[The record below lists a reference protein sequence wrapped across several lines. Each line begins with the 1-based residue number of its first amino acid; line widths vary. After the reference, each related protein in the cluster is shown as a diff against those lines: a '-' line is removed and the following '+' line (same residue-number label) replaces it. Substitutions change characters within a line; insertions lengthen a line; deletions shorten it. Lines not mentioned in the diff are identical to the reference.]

1 MNDHLR
7 RCYRAR
13 VLLIGLACFAADRAQ
28 VSGEEPVAAAEREL
42 PAHRIVVRLSDEML
56 NSLMNKPFGRE
67 VDVRDVILGT
77 SIHGKA
83 TISAAPG
90 VQLKECPDQ
99 ATFQVV
105 VNGTAQ
111 SRSTGYNGPAII
123 HSRSVTS
130 FVATRQVVFD
140 PGRGFYTLPPQVQ
153 ARTQTFIDRIDST
166 RRGIA
171 GRIVRRRA
179 AREASAR
186 HAEATEIARQK
197 TEQRIALAFDRHM
210 EERLARL
217 NWVANFRQMAVA
229 ALRPAESGEPKY
241 ACCST
246 PHYLQIATNFGNG
259 GPAIA
264 LPTAGAVSAKKAP
277 IEVWVH
283 GSLVQGK
290 LAVALKLLNTRSRAS
305 DFLTAISAT
314 AKVLDGQTNRGNP
327 SLLAQPPVNI
337 RYLEDWIVVEVDLP
351 TDERLAA
358 APRRL

>member
-1 MNDHLR
+1 M
-7 RCYRAR
+7 
-13 VLLIGLACFAADRAQ
+13 AAVGAQ
-28 VSGEEPVAAAEREL
+28 VCGQEPGAVEKSEP
-42 PAHRIVVRLSDEML
+42 PAHRIVLRLSDEML
-56 NSLMNKPFGRE
+56 NSLMNQGFARE

-77 SIHGKA
+77 TIQGKA
-83 TISAAPG
+83 TISATPG

-140 PGRGFYTLPPQVQ
+140 PGRGFYTLPAQVQ

-166 RRGIA
+166 RRGIV

-186 HAEATEIARQK
+186 HAAATEIARQK
-197 TEQRIALAFDRHM
+197 AEQRIALAFDRQM

-229 ALRPAESGEPKY
+229 ALRPAEGSEPKY

-264 LPTAGAVSAKKAP
+264 LPTAGGVSAKKAP

-283 GSLVQGK
+283 ESLVQGK
-290 LAVALKLLNTRSRAS
+290 LAAALKLLNARSRTS

-314 AKVLDGQTNRGNP
+314 AKVLDSQGSRGD
-327 SLLAQPPVNI
+327 SGLLAQPPVNI